1 MVGCGYCIE
10 RSPGKGQSR
19 SRGRWGT
26 FAVIQMRGNSGSGQE
41 DNGRDGEKRSDAKY
55 LLKVGLPIVRE
66 RGERY
71 DSGLWAP
78 RTRRMGLPSVD
89 MGKMV
94 VAAGSGDNSAGL
106 VVDVLM

>member
-26 FAVIQMRGNSGSGQE
+26 FAVIQMRGSSGSGQE
-41 DNGRDGEKRSDAKY
+41 DNGQDGETRSDAKY
-55 LLKVGLPIVRE
+55 LLKAGLPIVRE
-66 RGERY
+66 RGDRN

-89 MGKMV
+89 VGKVV
-94 VAAGSGDNSAGL
+94 VAAGSGDSAGL